1 MKTRIRQRQNAGF
14 TLIELLI
21 ASTVA
26 LVAFA
31 AALGAGIS
39 LQKVNTDRQD
49 LLTTQSSL
57 HMAEEI
63 LIRELEK
70 AGAGFSKVAV
80 MAYNQ
85 QNTGLHRAR
94 LALSI
99 TDVEKENTDCQ
110 SKTCS
115 LLTILSGEVER
126 SLQLEAIAG
135 NELTVTGSSAVIAHW
150 IQEGHH
156 VSAFLLVDPRSNA
169 QCLMEDVKANAFSY
183 LTSTPNLLNVSLTNL
198 TKTTPPAQTCDL
210 SNFGPGNAFIMPLRE
225 TLFMT
230 DGFQINANWRF
241 IQPGTIEDRLKYIP
255 NRHDVNYSAEGNL
268 QWLTI
273 SREMESLGVHYTIF
287 NNANPMEA
295 RWRVH
300 ASNTEKEESNAVL
313 YAPTSIRDQ
322 GSINKIIQEK
332 QLLPSP
338 DPIDSELIA
347 FFDNNNT
354 EKFVIPLL
362 RRISQI
368 QVDFLARKE
377 CKESDPEKRC
387 TSATKDRDDEGY
399 QIRNESMRINPNNLA
414 LISMNEYI
422 R

>member
-1 MKTRIRQRQNAGF
+1 MKTPVRQKKAVGF

-39 LQKVNTDRQD
+39 LQKVNVDRQD
-49 LLTTQSSL
+49 LLTSQSSL

-80 MAYNQ
+80 IAYNQ
-85 QNTGLHRAR
+85 QDTHLNRAR
-94 LALSI
+94 LAISI
-99 TDVEKENTDCQ
+99 DDVQENDPDCQ
-110 SKTCS
+110 SKQCS

-126 SLQLEAIAG
+126 SLQLEEIWSDT
-135 NELTVTGSSAVIAHW
+135 LTVTGSAVVVDSW
-150 IQEGHH
+150 RQPDNP
-156 VSAFLLVDPRSNA
+156 VSDFLIVDSRSNVH
-169 QCLMEDVKANAFSY
+169 CLMEDVKPDSIVFNALS
-183 LTSTPNLLNVSLTNL
+183 PNQLKVSLYGLATAS
-198 TKTTPPAQTCDL
+198 PICDL
-210 SNFGPGNAFIMPLRE
+210 SKFNPGNAFIMPLRE

-230 DGFQINANWRF
+230 DGFRINETWHF
-241 IQPGTIEDRLKYIP
+241 IEPDPEDVRLKYIP
-255 NRHDVNYSAEGNL
+255 NRHDANYSVDGKL
-268 QWLTI
+268 RWLAI
-273 SREMESLGVHYTIF
+273 SHEMESLGIHYTIF

-300 ASNTEKEESNAVL
+300 DTNSEREESGIL
-313 YAPTSIRDQ
+313 HYAPTEIRDENA
-322 GSINKIIQEK
+322 IKHIISDK
-332 QLLPSP
+332 KLLPVS
-338 DPIDSELIA
+338 DPKDKELMDL
-347 FFDNNNT
+347 FKDEQT
-354 EKFVIPLL
+354 EKFTIPLL

-377 CKESDPEKRC
+377 CKESDPQKRC
-387 TSATKDRDDEGY
+387 TTATTDRDNEGY